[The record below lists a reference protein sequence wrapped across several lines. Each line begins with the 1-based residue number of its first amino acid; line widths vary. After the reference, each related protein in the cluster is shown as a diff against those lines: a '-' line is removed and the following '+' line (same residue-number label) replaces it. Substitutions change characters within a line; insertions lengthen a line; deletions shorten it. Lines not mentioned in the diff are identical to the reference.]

1 MNNRFEDFYV
11 RLEDKFRGSRSDI
24 KSRLAIYLEVLSALP
39 SVCRGSRILDI
50 GCGRGEWLELL
61 SEHGWQAYGRD
72 LNAVMVSRC
81 QSLGLDVACED
92 ALEHLRGLP
101 DSSLCAVTG
110 FHIVEHL
117 PFEFLLQLFSE
128 SFRVLMP
135 GGVAIFETPNPE
147 NAQVGSHTFY
157 LDPTHIRP
165 LPPSLLAFVAE
176 DAGFKGINL
185 LRLHPYPEY
194 GVARIGAAPGVEN
207 LSAQVLFGAQDYAVI
222 ASKGGDPSQPAI
234 DQVGAVI
241 EKIYRSET
249 SAVLNVGLDL
259 KAQGEQIQ
267 ELTRVLKESEADRT
281 ARGEQ
286 IASLSAMLQ
295 ESEADRTARGE
306 QIAALSAMLQES
318 EADRTARGEQIAA
331 LSAMLQESEADR
343 VTLVADLC
351 ALFSRPA
358 FRLLVRFLSWRE
370 VKNLAE
376 RIGMLGLKL

>member
-11 RLEDKFRGSRSDI
+11 RLEDKFRGTRSDI
-24 KSRLAIYLEVLSALP
+24 KSRLAVYLEVLGVLP

-72 LNAVMVSRC
+72 LNAVMVNRC

-101 DSSLCAVTG
+101 DSSLCAITG

-117 PFEFLLQLFSE
+117 PFEILLELFSE
-128 SFRVLMP
+128 SLRVLMP

-157 LDPTHIRP
+157 LDPTHMRP

-176 DAGFKGINL
+176 DAGFKGINI

-194 GVARIGAAPGVEN
+194 GVARIGAAAGVEN

-222 ASKGGDPSQPAI
+222 ASKGGESAQPAI

-249 SAVLNVGLDL
+249 SAALNVGLEL
-259 KAQGEQIQ
+259 KAQGEQIE
-267 ELTRVLKESEADRT
+267 ELTRVLKESEADRA
-281 ARGEQ
+281 ARAVQ
-286 IASLSAMLQ
+286 IEELTRLLK
-295 ESEADRTARGE
+295 ESEADRAARAV
-306 QIAALSAMLQES
+306 QIEELTRLLKES
-318 EADRTARGEQIAA
+318 EADRAARGKEIEA
-331 LSAMLQESEADR
+331 LA
-343 VTLVADLC
+343 ADLR
-351 ALFSRPA
+351 ALCSRPA
-358 FRLLVRFLSWRE
+358 FRWTARSLSWQEATR
-370 VKNLAE
+370 LAE
-376 RIGMLGLKL
+376 RVGMPILK